1 MANDYDNHERIWLEP
16 VEPVDPIEG
25 RQWCR
30 DNVWGNGVEY
40 IRTDLVPAPENH
52 LQAIARAAQV
62 YVESVDGMPE
72 KDCWDTEDGKEAP
85 GALRFASDLAWQEY
99 DVKKQKAFDDLRAAL
114 DTTEDQP

>member
-40 IRTDLVPAPENH
+40 VRADLVPAPENH
-52 LQAIARAAQV
+52 LLG
-62 YVESVDGMPE
+62 E
-72 KDCWDTEDGKEAP
+72 
-85 GALRFASDLAWQEY
+85 L
-99 DVKKQKAFDDLRAAL
+99 
-114 DTTEDQP
+114 